1 MALAQKMDWPRCT
14 HEKSLRLPVLYQGE
28 KKFAQIQYQQKSKVA
43 AALHFDPDIAQN
55 YENCNYVL

>member
-28 KKFAQIQYQQKSKVA
+28 KKFAQIQYQQKSKVSSSNT
-43 AALHFDPDIAQN
+43 F
-55 YENCNYVL
+55 